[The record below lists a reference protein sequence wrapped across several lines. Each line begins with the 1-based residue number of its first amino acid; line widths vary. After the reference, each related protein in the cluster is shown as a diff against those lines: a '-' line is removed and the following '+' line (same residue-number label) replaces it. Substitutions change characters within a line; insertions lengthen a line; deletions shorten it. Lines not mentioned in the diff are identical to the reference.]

1 MLALLLVPLLA
12 QSPQNPVT
20 VRLNHDQFTAGDH
33 ARVYVQTEQDGYLV
47 VLHADAQGR
56 VRVLFPRDPSDD
68 DFVRGGK
75 KLEVRDR
82 GDRDAFQ
89 IEGNEGSGT
98 VLVAVAPD
106 AYDFSAFTR
115 NDHWDF
121 RALGGPSATV
131 KDDPLAR
138 LLDIVRQLSG
148 DSTGRFEYDYATY
161 VVNSRDIA
169 SRYGYGSGYGFYPY
183 HFGYYDP
190 FCYDPF
196 FFSARCNGFGY
207 GFGYGAGF
215 GFGYRGGFGF
225 GFGFPIF
232 RPYRPYRPY
241 IFSSLPGTRFAEP
254 RLVIPANRP
263 SRYIPIEPRPRNDVG
278 SVLSK
283 PGRGVESRPR
293 DMGQPN
299 IAPRPNS
306 AGPSRA
312 QPRGF
317 SGGRPSGSR
326 GSGGLSRPASRPSSG
341 ASRGSGGGGGGGGGR
356 S

>member
-1 MLALLLVPLLA
+1 MLLALLLLA
-12 QSPQNPVT
+12 QNPVT
-20 VRLNHDQFTAGDH
+20 VRLNHDQFTAGDY
-33 ARVYVQTEQDGYLV
+33 ARVYVQTDQDGYLV
-47 VLHADAQGR
+47 VLHADAEGR
-56 VRVLFPRDPSDD
+56 IRVLYPLDPSDD

-75 KLEVRDR
+75 KLEVRGR
-82 GDRDAFQ
+82 ADRDAFQ

-98 VLVAVAPD
+98 VLAAVAPD
-106 AYDFSAFTR
+106 AFAFGAFAR

-121 RALGGPSATV
+121 RALGSPSATV

-138 LLDIVRQLSG
+138 LLDIVRQVSG
-148 DSTGRFEYDYATY
+148 DSAGRFDYDYATY

-196 FFSARCNGFGY
+196 FFSARCYGLGY
-207 GFGYGAGF
+207 GFGYP
-215 GFGYRGGFGF
+215 GGFGF

-241 IFSSLPGTRFAEP
+241 IFTSLPGSRFAQP

-263 SRYIPIEPRPRNDVG
+263 SRYIPIQPRPRDDVG
-278 SVLSK
+278 SVFSK
-283 PGRGVESRPR
+283 PPR
-293 DMGQPN
+293 DMGRPN

-312 QPRGF
+312 QPRSQPRVF
-317 SGGRPSGSR
+317 SGGRSGGSR
-326 GSGGLSRPASRPSSG
+326 GSFGGGARPAPR
-341 ASRGSGGGGGGGGGR
+341 SGGGGGR
-356 S
+356 RH

>member
-1 MLALLLVPLLA
+1 MLLALLLLA
-12 QSPQNPVT
+12 QNPVT

-47 VLHADAQGR
+47 VLHAEAEGR
-56 VRVLFPRDPSDD
+56 VRVLYPLDPSDD

-75 KLEVRDR
+75 KLEVRGR
-82 GDRDAFQ
+82 ADRDAFQ

-98 VLVAVAPD
+98 VLAAVAPD
-106 AYDFSAFTR
+106 AFAFGAFAR

-121 RALGGPSATV
+121 RALGSPSATV

-138 LLDIVRQLSG
+138 LLDIVRQMSG
-148 DSTGRFEYDYATY
+148 DSAGRFDYDYDTY

-196 FFSARCNGFGY
+196 FFSARCYGLGY
-207 GFGYGAGF
+207 GFGYP
-215 GFGYRGGFGF
+215 GGFGF

-241 IFSSLPGTRFAEP
+241 IFTSLPGSRFAQP

-263 SRYIPIEPRPRNDVG
+263 SRYIPIQPRPRDDVG
-278 SVLSK
+278 SVFSK
-283 PGRGVESRPR
+283 PPR
-293 DMGQPN
+293 DMGRPN

-312 QPRGF
+312 QPRSQPRVF
-317 SGGRPSGSR
+317 SGGRSGGSR
-326 GSGGLSRPASRPSSG
+326 GSFGGGARPAPR
-341 ASRGSGGGGGGGGGR
+341 SGGGGGR
-356 S
+356 RH

>member
-1 MLALLLVPLLA
+1 MLLALLLLA
-12 QSPQNPVT
+12 QNPVT

-47 VLHADAQGR
+47 VLHADAEGR
-56 VRVLFPRDPSDD
+56 VRVLYPLDPSDD

-75 KLEVRDR
+75 KLEVRGR
-82 GDRDAFQ
+82 ADRDAFQ

-98 VLVAVAPD
+98 VLAAVAPD
-106 AYDFSAFTR
+106 AFAFGAFAR

-121 RALGGPSATV
+121 RALGSPSATV

-138 LLDIVRQLSG
+138 LLDIVRQMSG
-148 DSTGRFEYDYATY
+148 DSAGRFDYDYDTY

-196 FFSARCNGFGY
+196 FFSARCYGLGY
-207 GFGYGAGF
+207 GFGYP
-215 GFGYRGGFGF
+215 GGFGF

-241 IFSSLPGTRFAEP
+241 IFTSLPGSRFAQP

-263 SRYIPIEPRPRNDVG
+263 SRYIPIQPRPRDEVG
-278 SVLSK
+278 SVFSK
-283 PGRGVESRPR
+283 PPR
-293 DMGQPN
+293 DMGRPN

-317 SGGRPSGSR
+317 SGGRPNVSR
-326 GSGGLSRPASRPSSG
+326 GSGGFSRPASRPSSG
-341 ASRGSGGGGGGGGGR
+341 GTRGGGGGR
-356 S
+356 GRRH

>member
-1 MLALLLVPLLA
+1 MLLALLLLA
-12 QSPQNPVT
+12 QNPVT

-47 VLHADAQGR
+47 VLHADAEGR
-56 VRVLFPRDPSDD
+56 IRVLYPLDPSDD

-75 KLEVRDR
+75 KLEVRGR
-82 GDRDAFQ
+82 ADRDAFQ

-98 VLVAVAPD
+98 VLAAVAPD
-106 AYDFSAFTR
+106 AFAFGAFAR

-121 RALGGPSATV
+121 RALGSPSATV

-138 LLDIVRQLSG
+138 LLDIVRQMSG
-148 DSTGRFEYDYATY
+148 DSAGRFDYDYDTY

-196 FFSARCNGFGY
+196 FFSARCYGLGY
-207 GFGYGAGF
+207 GFGYP
-215 GFGYRGGFGF
+215 GGFGF

-241 IFSSLPGTRFAEP
+241 IFTSLPGSRFAQP

-263 SRYIPIEPRPRNDVG
+263 SRYIPIQTRPRDDVG
-278 SVLSK
+278 SVFSK
-283 PGRGVESRPR
+283 PPR
-293 DMGQPN
+293 DMGRPN

-312 QPRGF
+312 QPRSQPRVF
-317 SGGRPSGSR
+317 SGGRSGGSR
-326 GSGGLSRPASRPSSG
+326 GSFGGGARPAPR
-341 ASRGSGGGGGGGGGR
+341 SGGGGGR
-356 S
+356 RH

>member
-20 VRLNHDQFTAGDH
+20 VRLNHDQFTTGDH
-33 ARVYVQTEQDGYLV
+33 ARAYVQTEQDGYLI
-47 VLHADAQGR
+47 VLHADAEGR
-56 VRVLFPRDPSDD
+56 VRVLFPLDPSDD

-75 KLEVRDR
+75 KLEVRGR
-82 GDRDAFQ
+82 ADRDAFQ
-89 IEGNEGSGT
+89 IEGNDGSGT
-98 VLVAVAPD
+98 VLAAVAPD
-106 AYDFSAFTR
+106 AFAFGAFAR

-121 RALGGPSATV
+121 RALGSPSATV

-138 LLDIVRQLSG
+138 LLDIVRQMSG
-148 DSTGRFEYDYATY
+148 DSAGRFDYDYATY

-169 SRYGYGSGYGFYPY
+169 SRYGYGSGYGFYPH

-196 FFSARCNGFGY
+196 FFSARCSGFGY
-207 GFGYGAGF
+207 GFGYPGGF
-215 GFGYRGGFGF
+215 GFGF

-241 IFSSLPGTRFAEP
+241 IFSSLPGPRFAQP

-263 SRYIPIEPRPRNDVG
+263 SRYIPIQPRPRNDVG
-278 SVLSK
+278 SVFSK
-283 PGRGVESRPR
+283 PPREMGRPTF
-293 DMGQPN
+293 
-299 IAPRPNS
+299 APRPNS

-317 SGGRPSGSR
+317 SGGRSTVSR
-326 GSGGLSRPASRPSSG
+326 GSGGFSRPASRPSSG
-341 ASRGSGGGGGGGGGR
+341 GSRGGGGGR
-356 S
+356 RH